1 VAEQRSFTAPVVIN
15 EMHDLTSFSS
25 GEPSLDAW
33 LRERARDNLR
43 LGASRTYV
51 VCPQDSP
58 QVVGYYALAMGGIL
72 NQDVTGRMR
81 RNMPTTIPAIILGR
95 LAVCKSAQGAG
106 LGAGLLHD
114 AVLRSLRAATEVSAR
129 LLIVHALSLAAEA
142 FYKHHGFTRLPVE
155 SPILALD
162 LAKLGALK
170 AQAASTSP

>member
-1 VAEQRSFTAPVVIN
+1 
-15 EMHDLTSFSS
+15 M
-25 GEPSLDAW
+25 
-33 LRERARDNLR
+33 
-43 LGASRTYV
+43 
-51 VCPQDSP
+51 
-58 QVVGYYALAMGGIL
+58 VGYYALAMGGIL
-72 NQDVTGRMR
+72 NQDVTGHMR
-81 RNMPTTIPAIILGR
+81 RNMPTTIPAIIMAR